1 MLGVY
6 CLLIV
11 DICVRKA
18 NLSDTPALALLQAEI
33 YAEGRWFVGN
43 GPPASETLRQRLRLV
58 DEARSLYL
66 VAYTGETLLGWLEL
80 HRLSPKKLEHVAVLT
95 LAVGAVHRRHGV
107 ASRLFPEAYAWASAG
122 GVKKIQL
129 SVRARN
135 GAALALYEREGFV
148 LEGRER
154 SQIYDAGAFEDNLL
168 MAKFL

>member
-1 MLGVY
+1 MY

-11 DICVRKA
+11 NIRVRKA
-18 NLSDTPALALLQAEI
+18 NPSDAPALALLQVEI
-33 YAEGRWFVGN
+33 YAEERWFVGD
-43 GPPASETLRQRLRLV
+43 GPPASETLRQRLRLT

-66 VAYTGETLLGWLEL
+66 VAYTDETLVGWLEL
-80 HRLSPKKLEHVAVLT
+80 HRLSPKKLEHVTVLT
-95 LAVGAVHRRHGV
+95 LAVAAAYRRHGA
-107 ASRLFPEAYAWASAG
+107 ASKLFPEAYAWARAG
-122 GVKKIQL
+122 GVKKVQL